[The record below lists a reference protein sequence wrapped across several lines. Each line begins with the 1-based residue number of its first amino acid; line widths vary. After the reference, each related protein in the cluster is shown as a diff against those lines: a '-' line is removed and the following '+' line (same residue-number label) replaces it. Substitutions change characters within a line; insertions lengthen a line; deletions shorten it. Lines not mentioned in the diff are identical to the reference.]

1 MEAFRTVEA
10 IYFDLDD
17 TLCAYWDASKAA
29 LRAAFEGFGPPG
41 VPVETM
47 FAHWA
52 ETFRRFSPT
61 VKDSDWYK
69 NYLKFGEPTRVE
81 QMRLA
86 LAEAGVDDPAL
97 AKALSD
103 AYALERDRRLALFP
117 DALKTLEWLFKRY
130 PLGLITNGPAD
141 IQRQEIVTLGIER
154 FFRHILIEGEMG
166 EGKPSPAVFLRA
178 ERLMEKEPGQILFV
192 GNSYKHDIVP
202 AIEAG
207 WRTAWIRR
215 ASDVPPSAN
224 GNEPEERP
232 ADGVIPDV
240 EIGALSELPPMLRSG
255 A

>member
-1 MEAFRTVEA
+1 MEAFRHVEA

-17 TLCAYWDASKAA
+17 TLCGYWDASKAA
-29 LRAAFEGFGPPG
+29 LREAFEQHGPPG
-41 VPVETM
+41 IPVSTM
-47 FAHWA
+47 FGFWA

-61 VKDSDWYK
+61 VKDSHWYPT
-69 NYLKFGEPTRVE
+69 YLKTGEPTRIE

-86 LAEAGVDDPAL
+86 LAEAGVDDPTR

-103 AYALERDRRLALFP
+103 AYAHARDRNLELFP
-117 DALKTLEWLFKRY
+117 DALDTLEWAFRRY

-141 IQRQEIVTLGIER
+141 VQRQEVVTLGIER
-154 FFRHILIEGEMG
+154 FFRHILIEGELG

-178 ERLMEKEPGQILFV
+178 EQLVDKRPEQILFV

-232 ADGVIPDV
+232 EDGAEPDV
-240 EIGALSELPPMLRSG
+240 EIQALGELPSLLRSG

>member
-1 MEAFRTVEA
+1 MDAFSHVEA

-29 LRAAFEGFGPPG
+29 LREAFERHGPPG
-41 VPVETM
+41 HSVEEM
-47 FAHWA
+47 FGHWA
-52 ETFRRFSPT
+52 HTFRRFSPT

-69 NYLKFGEPTRVE
+69 TYLKFGEPTRIE
-81 QMRLA
+81 QMRQT
-86 LAEAGVDDPAL
+86 LAEVGVVDPER

-103 AYALERDRRLALFP
+103 AYAQARDRNLALFP
-117 DALKTLEWLFKRY
+117 DALECLEWLFRKY

-154 FFRHILIEGEMG
+154 FFRHILIEGELG

-178 ERLMEKEPGQILFV
+178 ERLVDKRPEQILFV
-192 GNSYKHDIVP
+192 GNSYRHDIQP

-207 WRTAWIRR
+207 WKTAWIRR

-224 GNEPEERP
+224 GNEPEGLPEGAP
-232 ADGVIPDV
+232 EPDV
-240 EIGALSELPPMLRSG
+240 TIHALAELLPMLR
-255 A
+255 